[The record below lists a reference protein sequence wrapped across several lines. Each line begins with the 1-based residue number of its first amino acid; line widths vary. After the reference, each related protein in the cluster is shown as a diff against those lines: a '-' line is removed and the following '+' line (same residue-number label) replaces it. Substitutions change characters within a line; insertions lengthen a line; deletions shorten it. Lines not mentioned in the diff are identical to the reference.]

1 MNREDELFIAK
12 KTAERAGYRV
22 TMPDDKKEQIKTDRV
37 ARRAH
42 LDRNTY
48 SAPSFADHLERL
60 AQAARTAEEAGYHVR
75 MMSQSERNAYQSK
88 RTDTVEPKKTK
99 EHGWSNIMRNSSKF
113 LSSDED

>member
-22 TMPDDKKEQIKTDRV
+22 TMPDDKKGQVKTDRV

-42 LDRNTY
+42 LDRDMY
-48 SAPSFADHLERL
+48 SAPSFADQLERL
-60 AQAARTAEEAGYHVR
+60 AQAARTAEEAGYRVR
-75 MMSQSERNAYQSK
+75 AMSQSERNAYQSK
-88 RTDTVEPKKTK
+88 RANTMVPKKTK
-99 EHGWSNIMRNSSKF
+99 EHSWLNIMQNSSNF